1 MGTQWIGT
9 GEVMK
14 RNHDI
19 LNEAIEA
26 VRDGE
31 PNSEAIAASAARIS
45 DRLGIVRP
53 SEAAV
58 EQIRSCEDVRRLM
71 DGYRAGTLSEER
83 SLLVKAH
90 LSDCGPCLRV
100 FRQGEK
106 AAAVDWSAP
115 AVRIRAAREPRS
127 SQTLRWALAFSFA
140 VVVSALFLYKA
151 YWQVP
156 PGVRAEVQSI
166 NGSAWLISNGGDRQL
181 KAGAALN
188 EGDRLRTSGGSH
200 AVLRLSDGSTVEVNE
215 RTALEVGARGRNM
228 TVALDGG
235 DVIVQAAKRT
245 SGHLYVRTPDC
256 RVAVTGTV
264 FTVNAGLKG
273 SRVAVLQGTVQVTHS
288 GVHSMLHPGDQITT
302 SENLAPEPLE
312 EQVSWSPDREKYIGI
327 LAQLAL
333 LEHKISQIPFPGPR
347 YSSDLLPRMPED
359 TLLYISIP
367 NLGEFLT
374 EANQIFHDQLSQSPE
389 LQQWWAKGH
398 NNSAQLD
405 ALVTKIHDIST
416 YLGDEAVV
424 VGVKE
429 TDHPGFA
436 VLADVEKSGL
446 ADLLK
451 QQAADAGAGENFV
464 VLDEQSLGSASGSGS
479 GHSAYALVR
488 PKEVV
493 FSNDVGLLKR
503 LNAQL
508 DGGGSGFGASDFG
521 KQIAAAY
528 GRGAGIILAADL
540 QQMMANAPMHM
551 AVHSGKAPV
560 AANRGMHVATANSGV
575 EDLRY
580 LIAEHREIN
589 GMPQNHLNLQ
599 FSGTRERVASWL
611 GAPAPIGSLDF
622 VSTNAAAAVAGLT
635 KDPKAI
641 ADDIIAMTA
650 RGAGDSGFDEANS
663 KLGINVRED
672 LIANLGGDFLVAL
685 DGPVLPTPS
694 WKAVIE
700 VNNASQVEYALERLV
715 QAINSQMQGQKAH
728 QVAIDPSDADGQR
741 FYAVRD
747 VASGAV
753 VANYTFSDG
762 YMIIAPTRA
771 LLMNAL
777 KTHTSGNSLARS
789 ASFRAL
795 LPKDENENYSAV
807 AYQNLSPVLTP
818 LLNQF
823 SGESADAIRK
833 LAADARPTAIC
844 AFGKENRIEVASDS
858 RLFGF
863 DFLTLGALLDRNKP
877 GHNLVKQ

>member
-1 MGTQWIGT
+1 MN
-9 GEVMK
+9 
-14 RNHDI
+14 RNHEL
-19 LNEAIEA
+19 LNKAIEA
-26 VRDGE
+26 VRADE
-31 PNSEAIAASAARIS
+31 PDPETITAVAGRIS
-45 DRLGIVRP
+45 DRLGIVMR
-53 SEAAV
+53 SESAV
-58 EQIRSCEDVRRLM
+58 EQIRSCDDVRRLL
-71 DGYRAGTLSEER
+71 DGYRQGTLAEAR

-90 LSDCGPCLRV
+90 LSDCGACLRV

-115 AVRIRAAREPRS
+115 KSRNKTVAVRRP
-127 SQTLRWALAFSFA
+127 LGWALAFSC
-140 VVVSALFLYKA
+140 ALLAALAFVYQA

-166 NGSAWLISNGGDRQL
+166 DGSAWLISSGGDHQL
-181 KAGAALN
+181 TPGAGLK

-228 TVALDGG
+228 TVSLDGG
-235 DVIVQAAKRT
+235 DVIVEAAHRT

-273 SRVAVLQGTVQVTHS
+273 SRVAVLQGAVQVTHS
-288 GVHSMLHPGDQITT
+288 GIHSMLKPGDQVTT
-302 SENLAPEPLE
+302 SDNLAPEPLE
-312 EQVSWSPDREKYIGI
+312 QQVSWSPEREKYIGI

-333 LEHKISQIPFPGPR
+333 LEHKISNIPLPGPR
-347 YSSDLLPRMPED
+347 YSSDLLPRMPAD
-359 TLLYISIP
+359 TLLYVSIP

-374 EANQIFHDQLSQSPE
+374 EANKIFHDQLSQSQE
-389 LQQWWAKGH
+389 LQQWWSQGH
-398 NNSAQLD
+398 NNTAELD
-405 ALVTKIHDIST
+405 ALVEKIHDIST

-424 VGVKE
+424 VGVKQAS
-429 TDHPGFA
+429 HPGFA
-436 VLADVEKSGL
+436 VLADVQKSGL

-451 QQAADAGAGENFV
+451 QQAAGAGIGDKFI
-464 VLDEQSLGSASGSGS
+464 VLDEQSLGSVSGSGNE
-479 GHSAYALVR
+479 HAAYALVR

-493 FSNDVGLLKR
+493 FSNDIALLKQ

-508 DGGGSGFGASDFG
+508 DGAASGFAASDFG
-521 KQIAAAY
+521 KQIEAAY
-528 GRGAGIILAADL
+528 QRGAGIILAADL
-540 QQMMANAPMHM
+540 HQMMAGTQNHV
-551 AVHSGKAPV
+551 AVHSGKG
-560 AANRGMHVATANSGV
+560 ANAMANSGLQ
-575 EDLRY
+575 DLEY
-580 LIAEHREIN
+580 LIAEHRETN

-622 VSTNAAAAVAGLT
+622 VSTNAAAAVAGLS

-641 ADDIIAMTA
+641 ADDLIAMA
-650 RGAGDSGFDEANS
+650 AGGGPVNSGFDEANS
-663 KLGINVRED
+663 KLGINVRDD
-672 LIANLGGDFLVAL
+672 LIANLGGDFLLAL

-700 VNNASQVEYALERLV
+700 VNNATQLESTLERLV
-715 QAINSQMQGQKAH
+715 QAINAQNQGSQEQGRQPH
-728 QVAIDPSDADGQR
+728 QVAIDPSDVNGQR

-747 VASGAV
+747 VTSGAV
-753 VANYTFSDG
+753 VANYTFADG
-762 YMIIAPTRA
+762 YMIIAPSRA
-771 LLMNAL
+771 LLMEAL
-777 KTHTSGNSLARS
+777 QTHANGSSLARS
-789 ASFRAL
+789 AAFRAL

-818 LLNQF
+818 LLSKF

-844 AFGKENRIEVASDS
+844 AFGKESRIEVASDS

-863 DFLTLGALLDRNKP
+863 DFLTLGALLNGNKP
-877 GHNLVKQ
+877 GHNLVRQ

>member
-1 MGTQWIGT
+1 MI
-9 GEVMK
+9 
-14 RNHDI
+14 RHDDE
-19 LNEAIEA
+19 LLSKAIDA
-26 VRDGE
+26 VRMSE
-31 PNSEAIAASAARIS
+31 PDSQAIAASAARIS
-45 DRLGIVRP
+45 DRLGIAMR
-53 SEAAV
+53 SEQPV
-58 EQIRSCEDVRRLM
+58 EQIRSCEDVRHLL
-71 DGYRAGTLSEER
+71 DAYRKGTLSEAR
-83 SLLVKAH
+83 LLLVKSH
-90 LSDCGPCLRV
+90 LSDCGGCLRV
-100 FRQGEK
+100 FRQGEN

-115 AVRIRAAREPRS
+115 KTQSRPSGAWTGHPTRNKTMVVRRPMG
-127 SQTLRWALAFSFA
+127 WALAFSCALVA
-140 VVVSALFLYKA
+140 VLAFLYTA
-151 YWQVP
+151 YWEVP

-166 NGSAWLISNGGDRQL
+166 DGSAWLISNSGDRKL
-181 KAGAALN
+181 TAGAGLR
-188 EGDRLRTSGGSH
+188 EGDRLRTSGGSR

-228 TVALDGG
+228 TVSLDGG
-235 DVIVQAAKRT
+235 DVIVQAAHRT

-273 SRVAVLQGTVQVTHS
+273 SRVAVLQGAVQVTHS
-288 GVHSMLHPGDQITT
+288 GIHSMLKPGDQITT
-302 SENLAPEPLE
+302 SDNLAPEPLE
-312 EQVSWSPDREKYIGI
+312 QQVSWSPDREKYIGI

-333 LEHKISQIPFPGPR
+333 LEHKIAQIPFPGPR
-347 YSSDLLPRMPED
+347 YTSDLLPRMPED
-359 TLLYISIP
+359 TLLYVSIP

-374 EANQIFHDQLSQSPE
+374 QANQIFHDQLSQSQE
-389 LQQWWAKGH
+389 LQQWWSQGH
-398 NNSAQLD
+398 NNTAELD
-405 ALVTKIHDIST
+405 ALVEKIHDVST
-416 YLGDEAVV
+416 YLGDEAVI
-424 VGVKE
+424 VGVKQ

-451 QQAADAGAGENFV
+451 QQAANAGVADNFI
-464 VLDEQSLGSASGSGS
+464 VLDEPSLASITGTGN

-493 FSNDVGLLKR
+493 FSNDIALLKQ
-503 LNAQL
+503 LNTQL
-508 DGGGSGFGASDFG
+508 DGGASGFAASDFG

-528 GRGAGIILAADL
+528 DRGAGIILAADL
-540 QQMMANAPMHM
+540 HQMMANAQNHIP
-551 AVHSGKAPV
+551 AHSGK
-560 AANRGMHVATANSGV
+560 GATAMANSGL
-575 EDLRY
+575 EELQY

-589 GMPQNHLNLQ
+589 GAPQNHLNLQ

-622 VSTNAAAAVAGLT
+622 VSTNAAIAVAGLS

-641 ADDIIAMTA
+641 ADDLMAMATGG
-650 RGAGDSGFDEANS
+650 GAGNSGFDEANA
-663 KLGINVRED
+663 KLGINVRDD
-672 LIANLGGDFLVAL
+672 LIANLGGDFLLAL

-700 VNNASQVEYALERLV
+700 VNNASQLEYTLERLV
-715 QAINSQMQGQKAH
+715 QAINAQEQGPKSH
-728 QVAIDPSDADGQR
+728 QVAIDPSEVSGQR

-747 VASGAV
+747 VTSGAV

-762 YMIIAPTRA
+762 YMIIAPSRA
-771 LLMNAL
+771 LLMEAL
-777 KTHTSGNSLARS
+777 QTHANGNSLARS
-789 ASFRAL
+789 TAFRAL

-818 LLNQF
+818 LLSKF
-823 SGESADAIRK
+823 SGDSAEALRK

-844 AFGKENRIEVASDS
+844 AFGKESRIEVASDS

-863 DFLTLGALLDRNKP
+863 DFLTLGALFDRNKP